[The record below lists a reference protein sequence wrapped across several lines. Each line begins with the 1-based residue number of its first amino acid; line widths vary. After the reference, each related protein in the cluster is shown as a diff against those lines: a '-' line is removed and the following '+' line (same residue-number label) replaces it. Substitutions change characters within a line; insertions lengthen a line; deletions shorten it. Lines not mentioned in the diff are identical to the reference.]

1 MSLKP
6 SYHSLKFKINLGL
19 VLILLVSL
27 GGVYF
32 LQTKHKMISLA
43 FLIFVL
49 LGAFSLSV
57 HRLIVVRLQKCVAA
71 VKGFGSGNLQQDI
84 PDMGRDEIGELAE
97 AFNQMA
103 ANLREHIKELESA
116 EDKLYGMATHDALT
130 KLFNRSFF
138 TIKLEEE
145 FQRAERYKLPLSL
158 IIMDIDNFKLTN
170 DTFGHQAGDA
180 YLESL
185 ADLVKGSVRQVDTV
199 ARYGGEELVV
209 ILPHTEPDGA
219 LALAERLRAAVAAHE
234 VSYDGN
240 TIQGTISLGLVSYKE
255 GSAATVDE
263 FLKAADN
270 ALYDAKHGG
279 RNRVVVSHEGMDLAV
294 TE

>member
-1 MSLKP
+1 
-6 SYHSLKFKINLGL
+6 
-19 VLILLVSL
+19 
-27 GGVYF
+27 
-32 LQTKHKMISLA
+32 
-43 FLIFVL
+43 
-49 LGAFSLSV
+49 
-57 HRLIVVRLQKCVAA
+57 
-71 VKGFGSGNLQQDI
+71 
-84 PDMGRDEIGELAE
+84 
-97 AFNQMA
+97 
-103 ANLREHIKELESA
+103 
-116 EDKLYGMATHDALT
+116 MATHDALT

-170 DTFGHQAGDA
+170 DTYGHQAGDA

-219 LALAERLRAAVAAHE
+219 LALAERLRATVAAHE

-263 FLKAADN
+263 LLKAADN

-279 RNRVVVSHEGMDLAV
+279 RNRVVVSHEGMEPV
-294 TE
+294 IIE